1 MNLWIIFF
9 IIIFWLLGLDLFVF
23 NKKVHE
29 IKMKEAIKWTAMWI
43 AVALVFN
50 TGVWYFMGAEK
61 AGLFLTS
68 YIIEKSLSVDNLFVF
83 IVIFGFFKVDSKY
96 HHKVLYW
103 GILGALITRGL
114 FIGAGLA
121 IINQFHFILYI
132 LGAYLLYIAYNLIAK
147 KDDDEVNPDDNFIIK
162 FVKKHTP
169 IQNIFFTVDITPLFI
184 VLIAI
189 EVTDIAFAFDSVPA
203 VMSITTDTFIAY
215 TSNIFAILGLRA
227 LYFVIA
233 DIMPMFTYLKYGLA
247 VVIGFIGVKL
257 LATNYVTVPTIISL
271 LIVLSILGI
280 SIIISILHRRNEQK
294 NALHEAVAITA
305 TAIVEKQLQEGELE
319 QRETGNVGGQNGE

>member
-9 IIIFWLLGLDLFVF
+9 IIILGLLGLDLFVF
-23 NKKVHE
+23 NKKAHE
-29 IKMKEAIKWTAMWI
+29 IKMKEAIKWTVMWI

-50 TGVWYFMGAEK
+50 AGVWYFMGAEK
-61 AGLFLTS
+61 AGLFLTA

-83 IVIFGFFKVDSKY
+83 IVIFGFFKVESKF

-121 IINQFHFILYI
+121 LINQFHFILYI
-132 LGAYLLYIAYNLIAK
+132 LGAYLLYIAYNLITK
-147 KDDDEVNPDDNFIIK
+147 KDDDEVNPNENFIIK
-162 FVKKHTP
+162 FVNKHLP
-169 IQNIFFTVDITPLFI
+169 IKNNFFTISITPLFI

-215 TSNIFAILGLRA
+215 TSNVFAILGLRA

-247 VVIGFIGVKL
+247 VVIGFIGIKL
-257 LATNYVTVPTIISL
+257 LVIGYITVPIILSL
-271 LIVLSILGI
+271 GIVLSTLSI
-280 SIIISILHRRNEQK
+280 SIIISILKRRDV
-294 NALHEAVAITA
+294 LHEAVAIIVTD
-305 TAIVEKQLQEGELE
+305 IVEKQGKP
-319 QRETGNVGGQNGE
+319 

>member
-9 IIIFWLLGLDLFVF
+9 IIIFGLLGLDLFVF
-23 NKKVHE
+23 NKKAHE
-29 IKMKEAIKWTAMWI
+29 IKMKEAIKWTVMWI

-50 TGVWYFMGAEK
+50 AGVWYFMGAEK

-83 IVIFGFFKVDSKY
+83 IVIFGFFKVESKF

-121 IINQFHFILYI
+121 LINQFHFILYI
-132 LGAYLLYIAYNLIAK
+132 LGAYLLYIAYNLITK
-147 KDDDEVNPDDNFIIK
+147 KDDDEVNPNENFIIK
-162 FVKKHTP
+162 FVNKHLP
-169 IQNIFFTVDITPLFI
+169 IKNNFFTISITPLFI

-189 EVTDIAFAFDSVPA
+189 EITDIAFAFDSVPA

-215 TSNIFAILGLRA
+215 TSNVFAILGLRA

-247 VVIGFIGVKL
+247 VVIGFIGIKL
-257 LATNYVTVPTIISL
+257 LVIGYITVPIILSL
-271 LIVLSILGI
+271 GIVLSTLSI
-280 SIIISILHRRNEQK
+280 SIIISILKRQREQRDV
-294 NALHEAVAITA
+294 LEAVAIIA
-305 TAIVEKQLQEGELE
+305 TDIVEKQLKEGKP
-319 QRETGNVGGQNGE
+319 